1 MVKCFI
7 CIRDRG
13 IMRKYC
19 PRCRKFVYR
28 AGNKAAHVLALI
40 LDYDPV
46 TDTFRC
52 HYTKIP
58 LEEND
63 SKSPRY
69 LTFDHLE
76 PGGKEKGNLVLTFAL
91 YNEGKTDMTYEEH
104 VAFCR
109 EVVRAHDGGK
119 FDEKVL
125 KLKYWLRMARQGRA
139 RMRR

>member
-13 IMRKYC
+13 IMKKYC

-52 HYTKIP
+52 HYTKIV
-58 LEEND
+58 LEEKD

-69 LTFDHLE
+69 LTFDHVV
-76 PGGKEKGNLVLTFAL
+76 PGGGEKGNLVLTFAL
-91 YNEGKTDMTYEEH
+91 YNEGKTDMTDDEH

-119 FDEKVL
+119 FDENVL
-125 KLKYWLRMARQGRA
+125 KLKYWLRMARLRMARRA
-139 RMRR
+139 